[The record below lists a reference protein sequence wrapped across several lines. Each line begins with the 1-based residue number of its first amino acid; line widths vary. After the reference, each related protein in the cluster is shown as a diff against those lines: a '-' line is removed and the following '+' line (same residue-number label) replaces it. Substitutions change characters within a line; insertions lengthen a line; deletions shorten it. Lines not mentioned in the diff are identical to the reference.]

1 MIDFSKIL
9 GFEWDKGNIHKSYQK
24 HGISP
29 NQTEEVFL
37 DTQFKYQIDYRHSQE
52 ELRYFGIGRIQN
64 EQWLFVSFTIRK
76 GMIRIISVRPMHQK
90 ERRKYGK

>member
-1 MIDFSKIL
+1 MVDLSKII
-9 GFEWDKGNIHKSYQK
+9 GFDWDKGNIHKSYQK

-37 DTQFKYQIDYRHSQE
+37 DPDFKYQKDVKHSQKE
-52 ELRYFGIGRIQN
+52 ARYFGIGRLSN
-64 EQWLFVSFTIRK
+64 KRWLFVSFVIRK
-76 GMIRIISVRPMHQK
+76 SKIRIISVRYMHLK